1 MTTEPRP
8 PSRLPV
14 RGAIGLALTVGGLAL
29 LLSFRAPGVPATD
42 VALALTDEPEA
53 IEELIPTAT
62 PAVPATP
69 ESIVVPTAPPVQ
81 APTEAPLEP
90 TPELEPVTVRL
101 VGAPVAIKW
110 GDVQVAVT
118 LEGDDIVDVETI
130 DLPGDRRSVRINDR
144 AEPILREQAIA
155 IDNAEVDV
163 ISGATYTS
171 RAYAMSLQSALD
183 QLGA

>member
-14 RGAIGLALTVGGLAL
+14 RGAIALTLTVGGLAL
-29 LLSFRAPGVPATD
+29 LLSFRVPGVPATD
-42 VALALTDEPEA
+42 IVLAMTDEPEA
-53 IEELIPTAT
+53 TEVTEELIPGAT
-62 PAVPATP
+62 PMPPA
-69 ESIVVPTAPPVQ
+69 Q
-81 APTEAPLEP
+81 APTEVPAQP
-90 TPELEPVTVRL
+90 TPESEPVTVRL

-118 LEGDDIVDVETI
+118 LAGDDIIDVETI
-130 DLPGDRRSVRINDR
+130 DLPLNDRRSLRINER

-155 IDNAEVDV
+155 IDNADVDV

>member
-1 MTTEPRP
+1 MTTEQRP

-14 RGAIGLALTVGGLAL
+14 RGAIGLVLTVGGLAL
-29 LLSFRAPGVPATD
+29 LLSFRVPGVPATD
-42 VALALTDEPEA
+42 VVLALTDEPEA
-53 IEELIPTAT
+53 TEELMPT
-62 PAVPATP
+62 ATP
-69 ESIVVPTAPPVQ
+69 ESILAPTAPPAQ
-81 APTEAPLEP
+81 ASTEAPPQPASRERP
-90 TPELEPVTVRL
+90 KRPAPV
-101 VGAPVAIKW
+101 GDPVAIRW

-118 LEGDDIVDVETI
+118 LQGDDIIDVEII

-155 IDNAEVDV
+155 IDNAKVDV

-171 RAYAMSLQSALD
+171 QAYAMSLQSALD

>member
-29 LLSFRAPGVPATD
+29 LLSFRAPGAPATD
-42 VALALTDEPEA
+42 VVLALTDEPEA
-53 IEELIPTAT
+53 TEEFIPT
-62 PAVPATP
+62 ATP
-69 ESIVVPTAPPVQ
+69 ESIVAATAPPAQ

-90 TPELEPVTVRL
+90 TPEPEPAVVTL

-118 LEGDDIVDVETI
+118 LEGDDIIDVEAI

-155 IDNAEVDV
+155 IDNANVDV

>member
-1 MTTEPRP
+1 
-8 PSRLPV
+8 
-14 RGAIGLALTVGGLAL
+14 LALTVGGLAL
-29 LLSFRAPGVPATD
+29 LLSFRVPGVPATD

-53 IEELIPTAT
+53 TEELIPTAT
-62 PAVPATP
+62 SEPVFA
-69 ESIVVPTAPPVQ
+69 PTAPPAQ

-90 TPELEPVTVRL
+90 TPGLEPVTVRL

-130 DLPGDRRSVRINDR
+130 DLPGDRRSARINDR

-155 IDNAEVDV
+155 IDNADVDV

-171 RAYAMSLQSALD
+171 RAYALSLQSALD